1 MKLNHPQ
8 RASPINM
15 DEFNDTYIGERDLD
29 NSSKM
34 KKHESIFNQTEPRR
48 KTILAPISPQ
58 PINPIN
64 RSFFEVNSKINN

>member
-1 MKLNHPQ
+1 
-8 RASPINM
+8 
-15 DEFNDTYIGERDLD
+15 
-29 NSSKM
+29 M